1 MIQNAKVPYV
11 NTQTR
16 NAQSPCIEALLAD
29 FRPSFDFT
37 PAPPLAE
44 AEFAER
50 LRRIRRQA
58 VLAGHDALIINTNMV
73 GWFHTSNAWLRYV
86 CDWMREGV
94 LIVPTDSDKP
104 LTLLSFYT
112 QSVILPPGGEPLL
125 VERILQIG
133 AIGREYA
140 DIPGSSVT
148 KTIEAT
154 AAEIGALGLSK
165 GSIGLIGDDRT
176 SAPIFAGLA
185 EALPGARMRREEGI
199 FERMQRLR
207 TAAEVALHRTAAQL
221 TDIGTQAAYHVIRP
235 GVTDFEI
242 YAAFTMAQLA
252 RGGETGDGYQI
263 GINQYGTHCGKPY
276 GRVVRPG
283 DLINLYI
290 SNVTYQG
297 YTAQTARMIV
307 VGEATDRQELVLE
320 ACVQGVKA
328 AEKLIRP
335 GVLVSEVNNA
345 AFEPMIAAGLLDSP
359 EARTMPY
366 NWRTAPDGG
375 PLEIPRQHVPDPDL
389 EAQGRKLMHVYPAAH
404 GPHNPNLGHHI
415 GMAGGQNA
423 FNVASHN
430 FDRLEEGMVF
440 VLHTQWLEPLSAGC
454 NVGDLYVV
462 TVDGFENLSCHTP
475 LEPHRI
481 RT

>member
-1 MIQNAKVPYV
+1 M

-16 NAQSPCIEALLAD
+16 TAQKPSIEALLAD
-29 FRPSFDFT
+29 FSPDFDFV
-37 PAPPLAE
+37 PAPPLPE

-50 LRRIRRQA
+50 LRRIRREA
-58 VLAGHDALIINTNMV
+58 VVAGHDALVINTNTV

-125 VERILQIG
+125 VDRILQIG

-140 DIPGSSVT
+140 DIPGSSVS

-154 AAEIGALGLSK
+154 VAELTAQGLAKS
-165 GSIGLIGDDRT
+165 SIGLIGDDRT
-176 SAPIFAGLA
+176 SGPIFAGLA
-185 EALPGARMRREEGI
+185 TALPSAHLRREEAI
-199 FERMQRLR
+199 LDRMQRLR
-207 TAAEVALHRTAAQL
+207 SPAEVAMHRSAAQL
-221 TDIGTQAAYHVIRP
+221 ADIGMQAAYHVTRP

-307 VGEATDRQELVLE
+307 MGEATERQETVMR
-320 ACVQGVKA
+320 ACVEGVKA
-328 AEKLIRP
+328 AERLIRP
-335 GVLVSEVNNA
+335 GVLVRDVNNA

-366 NWRTAPDGG
+366 NWRTSPDGG
-375 PLEIPRQHVPDPDL
+375 PLEIPRQYVPDPDL
-389 EAQGRKLMHVYPAAH
+389 EAQGRRLMHVYPAAH
-404 GPHNPNLGHHI
+404 GPHNPNLGHSI
-415 GMAGGQNA
+415 GMAGAQNS

-430 FDRLEEGMVF
+430 YDRLEEGMVF

-462 TVDGFENLSCHTP
+462 TADGFENLSCHTP
-475 LEPHRI
+475 LQPHRVMA
-481 RT
+481 